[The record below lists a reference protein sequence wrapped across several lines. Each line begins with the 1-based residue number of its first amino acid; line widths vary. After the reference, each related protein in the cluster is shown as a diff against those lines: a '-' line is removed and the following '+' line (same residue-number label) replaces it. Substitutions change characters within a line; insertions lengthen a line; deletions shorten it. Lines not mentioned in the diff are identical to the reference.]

1 MKTSRNAWAT
11 LKISLATVMLLC
23 IGCTEH
29 SETLVLQPQSPA
41 KENSMAPNL
50 SLDRQGSPVLSWLAL
65 DGKNAALMFSRLVH
79 GQWSEPNQ
87 VAQGTEWFVNRADF
101 PSVLQISDDLWAAH
115 WLVIKSPEVFNYDI
129 AISLS
134 ADDGVTWAD
143 PITPHTDGTLAE
155 HGFVSF
161 FADQTDLGA
170 VWLDGRNMASGAHHG
185 DHQAA
190 TAEHGTSLRSAKID
204 ASGNILTSEIIDPL
218 VCDCCQTDIAQSSA
232 GAVVVYRNRTENEH
246 RDIYYSRRVN
256 GEWQTGKPVATENW
270 FISGCPVNG
279 PAVAASASDVAVAW
293 FTSANGLNK
302 INYARIDNQTD
313 QVAAPVEIDAGEHV
327 SGQVGLVLTEDGG
340 AVVSWL
346 RVSPEGGAELVL
358 RYIDSANSAQTP
370 NQITAIANLRA
381 AGFPQMVNYGDQLLL
396 AWTEQVDKTKQVA
409 VTTVELATLRGAA
422 H

>member
-1 MKTSRNAWAT
+1 M
-11 LKISLATVMLLC
+11 
-23 IGCTEH
+23 
-29 SETLVLQPQSPA
+29 
-41 KENSMAPNL
+41 
-50 SLDRQGSPVLSWLAL
+50 
-65 DGKNAALMFSRLVH
+65 
-79 GQWSEPNQ
+79 
-87 VAQGTEWFVNRADF
+87 
-101 PSVLQISDDLWAAH
+101 
-115 WLVIKSPEVFNYDI
+115 
-129 AISLS
+129 
-134 ADDGVTWAD
+134 
-143 PITPHTDGTLAE
+143 
-155 HGFVSF
+155 
-161 FADQTDLGA
+161 
-170 VWLDGRNMASGAHHG
+170 
-185 DHQAA
+185 
-190 TAEHGTSLRSAKID
+190 
-204 ASGNILTSEIIDPL
+204 
-218 VCDCCQTDIAQSSA
+218 
-232 GAVVVYRNRTENEH
+232 
-246 RDIYYSRRVN
+246 
-256 GEWQTGKPVATENW
+256 
-270 FISGCPVNG
+270 
-279 PAVAASASDVAVAW
+279 AW